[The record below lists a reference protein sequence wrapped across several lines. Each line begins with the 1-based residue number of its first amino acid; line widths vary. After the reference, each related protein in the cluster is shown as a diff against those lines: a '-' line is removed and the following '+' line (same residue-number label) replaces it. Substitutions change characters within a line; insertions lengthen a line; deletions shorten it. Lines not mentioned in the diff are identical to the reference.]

1 MGTYDYIIHER
12 QKAELKARET
22 NVAGLDDGNY
32 LDTVS
37 TTSRAFTCT
46 SSQAASYGPVQV
58 TM

>member
-37 TTSRAFTCT
+37 TTSRAFTA
-46 SSQAASYGPVQV
+46 SQAAFYGSV
-58 TM
+58 